1 MRIVCFPHF
10 YYLSEASRLA
20 EIARAL
26 RDRGQEA
33 LFFSHGGPYE
43 NVARDAGF
51 EVISIEPQMS
61 PERAQQY
68 MRFNR
73 GEGVKSMRDSFFVYE
88 ELKAYVSKE
97 AGALKD
103 ARADAVLI
111 GWNLPS
117 YLSVQLAGI
126 PIIVQQPGPFTAPF
140 FDRRMGV
147 FVPSLVGWLR
157 HLPMDWFMNW
167 FAPRMRFWIHP
178 FNQLASEL
186 GLPQYKSTLD
196 FVAGDLTLV
205 MDTPEIL
212 GISPEELEDYQ
223 PRHPKFFH
231 RPPRYRYGG
240 PCFAKLPGDVP
251 EAVRRHFDTPRTK
264 LYCAMGVS
272 GSPEVLQSVVEI
284 VGDLDLQAVVL
295 TTTILPDRVHGGSKR
310 VMTIP
315 HAPAHLLNPL
325 ADIAITH
332 GGAGT
337 IQTAIHSGTPLV
349 GIPAQMEQAG
359 NISLVARQ
367 GAGLLLTRLDLNRA
381 KLSAALEQLVEEQ
394 SYRDSMQ
401 RLKRMQDPIDG
412 AAKAAD
418 EIVGFLGGGSRG
430 PDGGLRDRR
439 GATRRRV
446 DPSHCDQPAL
456 RHRLSAAEG
465 GEFMEVRGVSG
476 AEQTVEKP
484 KQKRR
489 FA

>member
-1 MRIVCFPHF
+1 MRIVCFPQF
-10 YYLSEASRLA
+10 YYLSEASRLV
-20 EIARAL
+20 EIAKAL

-33 LFFSHGGPYE
+33 QFFSHGGPYE
-43 NVARDAGF
+43 SVARDEGF
-51 EVISIEPQMS
+51 EIIAVEPQMS

-73 GEGVKSMRDSFFVYE
+73 GEGVKSMRDSFFTYE
-88 ELKAYVSKE
+88 ELKEYVSNE
-97 AGALKD
+97 AAALKN
-103 ARADAVLI
+103 ARAAAVLI

-147 FVPSLVGWLR
+147 FVPSLVSWLR

-167 FAPRMRFWIHP
+167 LGPRMKFWIHP

-205 MDTPEIL
+205 MDAPEIL

-223 PRHPKFFH
+223 PRHPQFFH

-251 EAVRRHFDTPRTK
+251 EAVRRHFDTSRTK

-295 TTTILPDRVHGGSKR
+295 TTTILGDGDCSDSERVL
-310 VMTIP
+310 TIP

-337 IQTAIHSGTPLV
+337 VQTAIHSGTPLV

-367 GAGLLLTRLDLNRA
+367 GAGLMLTRLDLNRR
-381 KLSAALEQLVEEQ
+381 KLAAALKKLVEEQ
-394 SYRDSMQ
+394 SHRDSMR
-401 RLKRMQDPIDG
+401 RLKRIQDPIDG

-418 EIVGFLGGGSRG
+418 EIVRFLSG
-430 PDGGLRDRR
+430 DFGL
-439 GATRRRV
+439 
-446 DPSHCDQPAL
+446 
-456 RHRLSAAEG
+456 AA
-465 GEFMEVRGVSG
+465 
-476 AEQTVEKP
+476 
-484 KQKRR
+484 
-489 FA
+489 